1 MGAVLAIAAV
11 IVFAALT
18 ATPTPAPPN
27 ETIVVLPAPDGHVGG
42 VVVQRG
48 DSRQVLDRPYAGIR
62 SGSSAVTQLS
72 AAEVRQGFGATL
84 QALPPRPA
92 TFVLHFVTGTD
103 ELTDASRAELDKV
116 LGALRE
122 RPVPDVLVV
131 GHTDTMG
138 DSGANDRLSAQRAE
152 RVKGYLI
159 DIGIAADRIRTAG
172 RGERELLVPTPD
184 NVDEAR
190 NRRVEIIVR

>member
-1 MGAVLAIAAV
+1 MGAVLAIAALV
-11 IVFAALT
+11 AVAILAAR
-18 ATPTPAPPN
+18 PAPN

-48 DSRQVLDRPYAGIR
+48 DERQILDRAYAGIR
-62 SGSSAVTQLS
+62 RGETKVSQFADS
-72 AAEVRQGFGATL
+72 EVQQSFAGTL
-84 QALPPRPA
+84 QALPPRPT
-92 TFVLHFVTGTD
+92 TFLLYFVIGSD
-103 ELTDASRAELDKV
+103 ELTDDSKAELPKV
-116 LGALRE
+116 LGALRD

-138 DSGANDRLSAQRAE
+138 EILGNDQLSAQRAE
-152 RVKGYLI
+152 RMKLHLVE
-159 DIGIAADRIRTAG
+159 IGIPADRIQVAG

-184 NVDEAR
+184 NVDEPR